1 MTAQEAYEI
10 WNKQHTINLRVYT
23 NEQMFEL
30 GYNMREFEIEALKAE
45 IKKLTKKPKELK

>member
-30 GYNMREFEIEALKAE
+30 GYNMRDEEIAQLKAE
-45 IKKLTKKPKELK
+45 IKKLSKKPKEPK